1 MQENL
6 IQINCRITVNVNVSV
21 KNFVYMKKIIFGI
34 LLHVVVKM
42 QKYLASILNDTAI
55 TCDEIIESN
64 DEETK
69 TILSIYC
76 YLIKY
81 CAK

>member
-6 IQINCRITVNVNVSV
+6 IQINCGITVNVNVSV